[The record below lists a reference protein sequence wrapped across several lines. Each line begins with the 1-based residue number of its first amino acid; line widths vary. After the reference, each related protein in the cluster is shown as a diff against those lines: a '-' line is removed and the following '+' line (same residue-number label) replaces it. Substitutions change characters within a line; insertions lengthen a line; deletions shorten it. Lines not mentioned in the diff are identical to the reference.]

1 MRVKIYQINSN
12 RDKAHLRF
20 SNLAETTKLMQGNG
34 VDSSLYDEVFNAKL
48 CTGDLE
54 EIYTKFNIERHPLH
68 RGDSLSVSDVVVTD
82 QGAYFCDSSGF
93 EKIDFD
99 ESKTQKPDDLMRVL
113 YVEPGKVPYEA
124 EIRNTLEG
132 MQRAVCDGLIE
143 PIFMDD
149 GCVLVGNEEAKLLG
163 MKGNRHLDGGGI
175 IAGSFFICG
184 DAGEDFRSLTD
195 DEVQKYMDK
204 YAEPEDISDEETQS
218 DIGFTI
224 YGL

>member
-34 VDSSLYDEVFNAKL
+34 VDSSLYDEVFNAEL
-48 CTGDLE
+48 GTGDLE

-82 QGAYFCDSSGF
+82 QGAFFCDRSGF

-132 MQRAVCDGLIE
+132 MQRAVCDGLI
-143 PIFMDD
+143 
-149 GCVLVGNEEAKLLG
+149 LSA
-163 MKGNRHLDGGGI
+163 MKKRN
-175 IAGSFFICG
+175 CW
-184 DAGEDFRSLTD
+184 E
-195 DEVQKYMDK
+195 
-204 YAEPEDISDEETQS
+204 
-218 DIGFTI
+218 
-224 YGL
+224 

>member
-1 MRVKIYQINSN
+1 MS
-12 RDKAHLRF
+12 DKSSH
-20 SNLAETTKLMQGNG
+20 G
-34 VDSSLYDEVFNAKL
+34 VFFLDLLLFVDITNHFLWSDYTIAKHRL
-48 CTGDLE
+48 QVG
-54 EIYTKFNIERHPLH
+54 IFYTKFNIERHPLH

-82 QGAYFCDSSGF
+82 QGAFFCDRSGF